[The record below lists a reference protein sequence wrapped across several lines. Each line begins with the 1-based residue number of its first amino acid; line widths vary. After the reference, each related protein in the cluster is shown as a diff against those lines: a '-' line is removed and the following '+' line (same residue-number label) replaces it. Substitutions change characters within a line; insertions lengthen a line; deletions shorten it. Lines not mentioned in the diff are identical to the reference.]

1 MSPKSKQPPKRVARP
16 KAYSYLRFST
26 PEQLKGDSY
35 RRQTTMAL
43 EYAARHGLALDQDL
57 TFEDLGVSAYRGANA
72 EAGRLGEFLEAVR
85 VGLVPRGSYLLV
97 EALDRLSRLVPRK
110 AVRVLED
117 IVEEGITVV
126 TLNDGREYTSENLD
140 ADPTSLLI
148 AIVLF
153 MRANEESATKSRRLK
168 AAWEGKRQNIKARP
182 LTAVTPAWVSLNDET
197 GRLELIPD
205 RAKVV
210 RRIFKMYVA
219 GVGYA
224 SIAETF
230 NREGIPCFGRAQHW
244 HRTYIRKILVN
255 EAVIGTFTP
264 HRIVHEGGKKVR
276 VSLEKV
282 PGYFPAVVSEEV
294 FARAQAQLSGGA
306 GPAPKHRGAVVS
318 NLIAGLGRCPRCGS
332 TMTRV
337 TKGAGP
343 RGGKPK
349 LVCTKAKAG
358 AGCQYHAVAL
368 DNVETAI
375 VENASYI
382 TGNVP
387 SGREGLDDDL
397 DAAEV
402 RIAATQDEIEN
413 LLSVLASAPSA
424 AVAQRVQDLEVALEA
439 LRTERDSLADQL
451 IAANGPLLGK
461 RADDLRVA
469 LEASP
474 LDRAKANAALR
485 LLLSSVTVDYEHGKL
500 VLEWKHGGV
509 SEIVYAMPREERP
522 QAAA

>member
-1 MSPKSKQPPKRVARP
+1 MKPTRP
-16 KAYSYLRFST
+16 RAYSYLRFST

-97 EALDRLSRLVPRK
+97 EALDRLSRLSPRK

-126 TLNDGREYTSENLD
+126 TLNDGREYTEGNLD
-140 ADPTSLLI
+140 DDPTSLLI

-168 AAWEGKRQNIKARP
+168 AAWEGKRQSIDDRP
-182 LTAVTPAWVSLNDET
+182 LTAVTPAWVSLNEAT
-197 GRLELIPD
+197 GKLELIPD
-205 RAKVV
+205 RAAIV
-210 RRIFKMYVA
+210 RRIFEMYVA

-224 SIAETF
+224 SIAEAF
-230 NREGIPCFGRAQHW
+230 NREGIACFGRAKHW
-244 HRTYIRKILVN
+244 HRTYVRKILTN
-255 EAVIGTFTP
+255 DAVIGTFTP

-276 VSLEKV
+276 VPLERV
-282 PGYFPAVVSEEV
+282 PGYFPPVVSNEV
-294 FARAQAQLSGGA
+294 FARAQAQLGG
-306 GPAPKHRGAVVS
+306 GSRPAPKHRGTGVS
-318 NLIAGLGRCPRCGS
+318 NLIAGLARCPLCGS

-337 TKGAGP
+337 TKGSGP
-343 RGGKPK
+343 KGGKPK
-349 LVCTKAKAG
+349 LICTKAKAG
-358 AGCQYHAVAL
+358 AGCQYHAVPL
-368 DNVETAI
+368 ENVETAI
-375 VENASYI
+375 VENASFI
-382 TGNVP
+382 AGTVP
-387 SGREGLDDDL
+387 SGREGLDADL

-413 LLSVLASAPSA
+413 LLQALAAAPSTA
-424 AVAQRVQDLEVALEA
+424 IAERVRDLELSLDA
-439 LRTERDSLADQL
+439 LRTERDGLADQL
-451 IAANGPLLGK
+451 VAANGPLLAK
-461 RADDLRVA
+461 RVEDLRA
-469 LEASP
+469 TLAADP
-474 LDRAKANAALR
+474 MDRAKANAALR

-500 VLEWKHGGV
+500 MLEWKHGGETGV
-509 SEIVYAMPREERP
+509 VYAMPRDVR
-522 QAAA
+522 

>member
-1 MSPKSKQPPKRVARP
+1 MKPTKPR
-16 KAYSYLRFST
+16 AYSYLRFST

-168 AAWEGKRQNIKARP
+168 AAWEGKRQNIEHRP
-182 LTAVTPAWVSLNDET
+182 LTAVTPAWVSLSEET
-197 GRLELIPD
+197 GKLELVED
-205 RAKVV
+205 RAAIV
-210 RRIFKMYVA
+210 RRIFDMYVA
-219 GVGYA
+219 GIGYA

-230 NREGIPCFGRAQHW
+230 NREGIVCFGRAQHW
-244 HRTYIRKILVN
+244 HRTYVRKILTN
-255 EAVIGTFTP
+255 DAVVGVFTP

-276 VSLEKV
+276 VPLEKV
-282 PGYFPAVVSEEV
+282 PGYFPVVIPEEV
-294 FARAQAQLSGGA
+294 FARAQAQLSGGSGA
-306 GPAPKHRGAVVS
+306 APKHRGAVVS
-318 NLIAGLGRCPRCGS
+318 NLIAGLARCPLCGS

-337 TKGAGP
+337 MKGAAP
-343 RGGKPK
+343 KGGRPK
-349 LVCTKAKAG
+349 LICTKAKAG
-358 AGCQYHAVAL
+358 AGCQYHAVPL
-368 DNVETAI
+368 ENVETAI
-375 VENASYI
+375 AENASYI

-387 SGREGLDDDL
+387 SGREGLDTEL
-397 DAAEV
+397 ESVEV
-402 RIAATQDEIEN
+402 RIGATRDEIEN
-413 LLSVLASAPSA
+413 LIQALAAAPSTA
-424 AVAQRVQDLEVALEA
+424 IAERVRDLEVSLEA
-439 LRTERDSLADQL
+439 LQSERDSLADQL
-451 IAANGPLLGK
+451 VSANGPLLAK
-461 RADDLRVA
+461 RVDDLRVT
-469 LEASP
+469 LETDP
-474 LDRAKANAALR
+474 MDRAKANAALR
-485 LLLSSVTVDYEHGKL
+485 LLLSSVTVDYGRGKL
-500 VLEWKHGGV
+500 RLEWKHGGETEV
-509 SEIVYAMPREERP
+509 VYAMPLERKVNSP
-522 QAAA
+522 SA

>member
-1 MSPKSKQPPKRVARP
+1 MKPIKRR
-16 KAYSYLRFST
+16 AYSYLRFST

-168 AAWEGKRQNIKARP
+168 AAWEGKRQNIDDRP
-182 LTAVTPAWVSLNDET
+182 LTAVTPAWVTLNEAT
-197 GRLELIPD
+197 GKLELIPD
-205 RAKVV
+205 RAAIV
-210 RRIFKMYVA
+210 RRIFDMYVS

-230 NREGIPCFGRAQHW
+230 NREGIACFGRAQHW
-244 HRTYIRKILVN
+244 HRTYVRKILTN
-255 EAVIGTFTP
+255 DAVVGTFTP

-276 VSLEKV
+276 VPLEKV
-282 PGYFPAVVSEEV
+282 PGYFPAVIPEEV
-294 FARAQAQLSGGA
+294 FARAQAQL

-318 NLIAGLGRCPRCGS
+318 NIIAGLARCPLCGS

-337 TKGAGP
+337 TKGSGP
-343 RGGKPK
+343 KGGKPK
-349 LVCTKAKAG
+349 LICTKAKAG
-358 AGCQYHAVAL
+358 AGCQYHAVPL
-368 DNVETAI
+368 ENVETAI
-375 VENASYI
+375 VENASFI
-382 TGNVP
+382 AGTVP
-387 SGREGLDDDL
+387 SGREGLDTDL
-397 DAAEV
+397 DMAEV

-413 LLSVLASAPSA
+413 LLQALAAAPSTA
-424 AVAQRVQDLEVALEA
+424 IAERVRDLELSLDA
-439 LRTERDSLADQL
+439 LRTERDILADQL
-451 IAANGPLLGK
+451 VAANGPLLGK
-461 RADDLRVA
+461 RVEDLRA
-469 LEASP
+469 TLEADP
-474 LDRAKANAALR
+474 MDRAKSNAALR
-485 LLLSSVTVDYEHGKL
+485 LLLSSVTVDYERGKL
-500 VLEWKHGGV
+500 MLEWKHGGETEV
-509 SEIVYAMPREERP
+509 VFGMPSEARKVTRLSA
-522 QAAA
+522 

>member
-1 MSPKSKQPPKRVARP
+1 MPSYITTMTPKRKQPPKRGPRP

-35 RRQTTMAL
+35 RRQTAMAL

-126 TLNDGREYTSENLD
+126 TLNDGREYTEATLND
-140 ADPTSLLI
+140 DPTSLLI

-153 MRANEESATKSRRLK
+153 MRANEESATKSRRLR
-168 AAWEGKRQNIKARP
+168 AAWEGKRQNIEGRP
-182 LTAVTPAWVSLNDET
+182 LTAITPAWVSLNE
-197 GRLELIPD
+197 GKLELIPD
-205 RAKVV
+205 RAAII
-210 RRIFKMYVA
+210 RRIFDMYVA

-230 NREGIPCFGRAQHW
+230 NREGIACFGRAQHW
-244 HRTYIRKILVN
+244 HRTYIRKILTN
-255 EAVIGTFTP
+255 DAVVGTFTP

-276 VSLEKV
+276 VPLEKV
-282 PGYFPAVVSEEV
+282 PGYFPAVIPEEV
-294 FARAQAQLSGGA
+294 FARVQAQL
-306 GPAPKHRGAVVS
+306 GPAPKHRGTVVS
-318 NLIAGLGRCPRCGS
+318 NLIAGLARCPHCGS

-337 TKGAGP
+337 TKGP
-343 RGGKPK
+343 NGGRPK

-358 AGCQYHAVAL
+358 AGCQYHAVTL
-368 DNVETAI
+368 DNVEEAI
-375 VENASYI
+375 VANASYI

-387 SGREGLDDDL
+387 SGREGLDDEL

-402 RIAATQDEIEN
+402 SIAATHEEIEN

-439 LRTERDSLADQL
+439 LRNERDNLADQL
-451 IAANGPLLGK
+451 VAANGPLLGK
-461 RADDLRVA
+461 RVRDLRVA

-485 LLLSSVTVDYEHGKL
+485 LLLSSVTVDYERGKL
-500 VLEWKHGGV
+500 VLGWKHGGE
-509 SEIVYAMPREERP
+509 SEVVYAMPREGQS